1 MRFLLAFSTLV
12 FCVFLLSNAFAQA
25 DDPQKL
31 MQFAIVRED
40 SHQCEPICPEWIYAY
55 GSIGTTTPK
64 EFEKVISQMGDRRLP
79 IIIESPGGDMKA
91 GLEMGRL
98 VRKNG
103 LDIAVGRVQF
113 KACRPEDQTCKP
125 IYTNPT
131 AYAGSAVPDYA
142 YCSSACVFVVAGGL
156 KRLGG
161 RKEFGVHRP
170 FVPGHPPETGPSP
183 VKSMLAN
190 FFSEMGVDPGIVD
203 IALSSHQIIHL
214 PRQKA
219 QDLHLTTGMGN
230 LYELM
235 GVRLCTQDP
244 LRKNCVVS
252 NVHAMQ

>member
-1 MRFLLAFSTLV
+1 MNGGMEATAGGRNTTDVTRYINPEMTISIAKRWSIMRFLLAFSTLV

-103 LDIAVGRVQF
+103 LDIAVGRMQF

-156 KRLGG
+156 NRLGG

-170 FVPGHPPETGPSP
+170 FVPPPRNRT
-183 VKSMLAN
+183 
-190 FFSEMGVDPGIVD
+190 
-203 IALSSHQIIHL
+203 
-214 PRQKA
+214 
-219 QDLHLTTGMGN
+219 
-230 LYELM
+230 
-235 GVRLCTQDP
+235 
-244 LRKNCVVS
+244 
-252 NVHAMQ
+252 